1 MTGVAVAPSDSS
13 LVVVGEVAVG
23 GVGGVGVVVL
33 GLVHESTNVGV
44 EAKGEFDLECDGWVT
59 IFFLSWF

>member
-1 MTGVAVAPSDSS
+1 M
-13 LVVVGEVAVG
+13 G
-23 GVGGVGVVVL
+23 GGGVVVL

-59 IFFLSWF
+59 LFFLSWF

>member
-1 MTGVAVAPSDSS
+1 MTGVAETPGDSS
-13 LVVVGEVAVG
+13 LVVGEGGAVGEGVAV
-23 GVGGVGVVVL
+23 VAL

-59 IFFLSWF
+59 LFFLSWF